1 MGTVEGTGNAME
13 KQMKPQK
20 NRDKSHGKS
29 KCSVMT
35 KWLLRLRPH
44 VKEDVTS
51 HSLGRNTKMVPSVL
65 RTGAEERK

>member
-13 KQMKPQK
+13 KQMKLQK

-35 KWLLRLRPH
+35 TGLMRLRPH

-51 HSLGRNTKMVPSVL
+51 
-65 RTGAEERK
+65 